1 MIPSNYLNGNR
12 MVSYMDFKIRLAE
25 LRDNADLK
33 QTELAEK
40 VSLKSSAIS
49 KYEKGLTQPCMDTL
63 IRFAEIFNVSVD
75 YLLGLSSIPNP
86 YTTENFTP
94 KEVDI
99 ILRFRRLT
107 KENQIRIDERINTML
122 DNQNK

>member
-49 KYEKGLTQPCMDTL
+49 KYK
-63 IRFAEIFNVSVD
+63 
-75 YLLGLSSIPNP
+75 
-86 YTTENFTP
+86 
-94 KEVDI
+94 K
-99 ILRFRRLT
+99 
-107 KENQIRIDERINTML
+107 
-122 DNQNK
+122 

>member
-1 MIPSNYLNGNR
+1 
-12 MVSYMDFKIRLAE
+12 MDFMKRLYE
-25 LRDNADLK
+25 LREKANLK

-40 VSLKSSAIS
+40 VELKSGAIS
-49 KYEKGLTQPCMDTL
+49 KYEKGLTQPNMDTL
-63 IRFAEIFNVSVD
+63 IKFAELFHVSTD
-75 YLLGLSSIPNP
+75 YLLGISSIPNP

-99 ILRFRRLT
+99 ILRFRRLS

-122 DNQNK
+122 DNQK

>member
-1 MIPSNYLNGNR
+1 
-12 MVSYMDFKIRLAE
+12 MVSYMDFKTRLAE

-49 KYEKGLTQPCMDTL
+49 KYEKGLTQPSMDTL
-63 IRFAEIFNVSVD
+63 IRFAELFNVSVD

-94 KEVDI
+94 KEADI
-99 ILRFRRLT
+99 ILRFRRLA
-107 KENQIRIDERINTML
+107 KEDQIRIDERINTML

>member
-1 MIPSNYLNGNR
+1 
-12 MVSYMDFKIRLAE
+12 MDFMKRLYE
-25 LRDNADLK
+25 LRENANLK

-49 KYEKGLTQPCMDTL
+49 KYEKGLTQPSMDTL
-63 IRFAEIFNVSVD
+63 MKFAELFNVSTD

-86 YTTENFTP
+86 YTTENFSP
-94 KEVDI
+94 KEADV
-99 ILRFRRLT
+99 ILRFRRLV

-122 DNQNK
+122 DNQKK

>member
-1 MIPSNYLNGNR
+1 MA
-12 MVSYMDFKIRLAE
+12 FAKRLCE
-25 LRDNADLK
+25 LREKANLK

-49 KYEKGLTQPCMDTL
+49 KYEKGLTQPGIETL
-63 IRFAEIFNVSVD
+63 IKFAELFHVSTD
-75 YLLGLSSIPNP
+75 YLLGISSIPNP

-94 KEVDI
+94 KETDT
-99 ILRFRRLT
+99 ILRFRRLS

-122 DNQNK
+122 DNQK